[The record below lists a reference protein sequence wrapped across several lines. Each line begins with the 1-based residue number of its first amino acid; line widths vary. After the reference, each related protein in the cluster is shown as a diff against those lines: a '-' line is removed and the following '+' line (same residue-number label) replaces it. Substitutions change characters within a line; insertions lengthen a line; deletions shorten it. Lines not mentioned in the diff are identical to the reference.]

1 MKIVF
6 LDLATVDQGDLDLS
20 GLKALNCVFYQSTT
34 PEQVIERCQDA
45 VAVIVN
51 KVKMTSSIMLN
62 LPKLKLICV
71 AATGLNNIDLTNAKQ
86 QKITVSNVTNYC
98 TDSVVQ
104 HVFSLISALNTCLL
118 DYANDVKQ
126 GKWCESDQFCRLD
139 FPIYELSGKTLG
151 IIGYGVLG
159 KAVEKVALAFGMSIL
174 RAESLTGQQYA
185 DRVPLEFLLQQSD
198 IVTIH
203 TPLTDMTQNMIGD
216 QELSYMK
223 SSALLI
229 NTARGGI
236 VDELALAKALR
247 SKKLRGA
254 GFDVLSEEP
263 PPKNHPLLAT
273 DLTNLLLTPHI
284 AWASQLARQNV
295 INRVVENLQLR

>member
-71 AATGLNNIDLTNAKQ
+71 VATGLNNIDLTIAKQ

-295 INRVVENLQLR
+295 INRVVENLQIR

>member
-1 MKIVF
+1 
-6 LDLATVDQGDLDLS
+6 
-20 GLKALNCVFYQSTT
+20 
-34 PEQVIERCQDA
+34 VIERCQDA

-71 AATGLNNIDLTNAKQ
+71 AATGLNNIDLTIAKQ

-295 INRVVENLQLR
+295 INRVVENLQIR

>member
-295 INRVVENLQLR
+295 INRVVENLQIR